1 MFRILKSTSLLLLV
15 FISRGYAVGVTNLHV
30 KTNLEA
36 IFTAEMKKAF
46 AISIISNSSL

>member
-15 FISRGYAVGVTNLHV
+15 FISRGYAAGVTNLHV

-36 IFTAEMKKAF
+36 NAHSRDEK
-46 AISIISNSSL
+46 SICNLDNK